1 MKKISN
7 ILCVLLLTVVVTLTG
22 MFSVSA
28 TPDSTV
34 ISKEGV
40 MVSYIGTNYKWA
52 AYHTSENTVAYCMDG
67 NLTWPE
73 VATTMNKIGNAD
85 AGVKY
90 ILENG
95 YPYKSFTNGQ
105 SPDKD
110 RFITQAAVW
119 WYLADTGQG
128 AALSEEFTTTGY
140 DDDNLRP
147 IIKNLVSQAKGASD
161 SSKKG
166 SLDVNVSDG
175 NMSLSEDKKYYV
187 SNEITPAVVG
197 GDSYTVSVSGASG
210 VIITSTSGE
219 EKSTF
224 SANEKF
230 LVKIPANSLN
240 STVTLSVKVSATVSN
255 GNKAVIFK
263 SSNANIQRVVSLYE
277 EKVNLEKTVTLTATV
292 KSDKVCVE
300 YVIVGNVIP
309 DPALTDPTPG
319 KSCYDKGTKYTQEHT
334 LTTRQK
340 SCTFKGWYTKDNLTG
355 RWTNGT
361 ALNKDLTLYGAWDC
375 EEGTTIIVPPT
386 SANTPIMV
394 LGLGTLMI
402 LIGGTMYV
410 YRFRSLNSNK

>member
-1 MKKISN
+1 MKKFNS
-7 ILCVLLLTVVVTLTG
+7 ILCILLLTVVVTLTG

-28 TPDSTV
+28 TPDTTV

-73 VATTMNKIGNAD
+73 VATTMSNIGKAD

-95 YPYKSFTNGQ
+95 YPYRSYTNGQ

-128 AALSEEFTTTGY
+128 PALSADFTETGY

-147 IIKNLVSQAKGASD
+147 IIKNLVNQAKSASD
-161 SSKKG
+161 SSTDG
-166 SLDVNVSDG
+166 SLDVTVSDG
-175 NMSLSEDKKYYV
+175 NMTLSEDKKYYV
-187 SNEITPAVVG
+187 SNEISSTVVG
-197 GDSYTVSVSGASG
+197 GDSYTVSVSGADG

-219 EKSTF
+219 EKTTF
-224 SANEKF
+224 SSNEKF

-240 STVTLSVKVSATVSN
+240 STVTLNVKVSANVSN

-277 EKVNLEKTVTLTATV
+277 EKVNLEKSISLTATV
-292 KSDKVCVE
+292 KSDNVCVT
-300 YVIVGNVIP
+300 YVIVGDVIP

-319 KSCYDKGTKYTQEHT
+319 KSCYEKGTKYTQEHT

-340 SCTFKGWYTKDNLTG
+340 SCTFKGWYTKENLTG

-394 LGLGTLMI
+394 LGFGALMI
-402 LIGGTMYV
+402 LIGDGMCV
-410 YRFRSLNSNK
+410 YRFKSIESNK

>member
-1 MKKISN
+1 MKKFNS
-7 ILCVLLLTVVVTLTG
+7 ILCILLLTVVVTLTG

-28 TPDSTV
+28 TPDTTV

-73 VATTMNKIGNAD
+73 VATTMSNIGKAD

-95 YPYKSFTNGQ
+95 YPYRSYTNGQ

-128 AALSEEFTTTGY
+128 PALSADFTETGY

-147 IIKNLVSQAKGASD
+147 IIKNLVNQAKSASD
-161 SSKKG
+161 SSTDG
-166 SLDVNVSDG
+166 SLDVTVSDG
-175 NMSLSEDKKYYV
+175 NMTLSEDKKYYV
-187 SNEITPAVVG
+187 SNEISSTVVG
-197 GDSYTVSVSGASG
+197 GNSYTVSVSGADG

-219 EKSTF
+219 EKTTF
-224 SANEKF
+224 SSNEKF

-240 STVTLSVKVSATVSN
+240 STVTLNVKVSANVSN

-277 EKVNLEKTVTLTATV
+277 EKVNLEKSISLTATV
-292 KSDKVCVE
+292 KSDNVCVT
-300 YVIVGNVIP
+300 YVIVGDVIP

-319 KSCYDKGTKYTQEHT
+319 KSCYEKGTKYTQEHT

-340 SCTFKGWYTKDNLTG
+340 SCTFKGWYTKENLTG

-394 LGLGTLMI
+394 LGFGALMI
-402 LIGGTMYV
+402 LIGGGMCV
-410 YRFRSLNSNK
+410 YRFKSIESNK

>member
-1 MKKISN
+1 MKKFNS
-7 ILCVLLLTVVVTLTG
+7 ILCILLLTVVVTLTG

-28 TPDSTV
+28 TPDTTV

-73 VATTMNKIGNAD
+73 VATTMSNIGKAD

-95 YPYKSFTNGQ
+95 YPYRSYTNGQ

-128 AALSEEFTTTGY
+128 PALSADFTETGY

-147 IIKNLVSQAKGASD
+147 IIKNLVNQAKSASD
-161 SSKKG
+161 SSTDG
-166 SLDVNVSDG
+166 SLDVTVSDG
-175 NMSLSEDKKYYV
+175 NMTLSEDKKYYV
-187 SNEITPAVVG
+187 SNEISSTVVG
-197 GDSYTVSVSGASG
+197 GDSYTVSVSGADG

-219 EKSTF
+219 EKTTF
-224 SANEKF
+224 SSNEKF

-240 STVTLSVKVSATVSN
+240 STVTLNVKVSANVSN

-277 EKVNLEKTVTLTATV
+277 EKVNLEKSISLTATV
-292 KSDKVCVE
+292 KSDNVCVT
-300 YVIVGNVIP
+300 YVIVGDVIP

-319 KSCYDKGTKYTQEHT
+319 KSCYEKGTKYTQEHT

-340 SCTFKGWYTKDNLTG
+340 SCTFKGWYTKENLTG

-394 LGLGTLMI
+394 LGFGALMI
-402 LIGGTMYV
+402 LIGGGMCV
-410 YRFRSLNSNK
+410 YRFKSIESNK

>member
-1 MKKISN
+1 MKKFNS
-7 ILCVLLLTVVVTLTG
+7 ILCILLLTVVVTLTG

-28 TPDSTV
+28 TPDTTV

-73 VATTMNKIGNAD
+73 VATTMSNIGKAD

-95 YPYKSFTNGQ
+95 YPYRSYTNGQ

-128 AALSEEFTTTGY
+128 PALSADFTETGY

-147 IIKNLVSQAKGASD
+147 IIKNLVNQAKSASD
-161 SSKKG
+161 SSTDG
-166 SLDVNVSDG
+166 SLDVTVSDG
-175 NMSLSEDKKYYV
+175 NMTLSEDKKYYV
-187 SNEITPAVVG
+187 SNEISSTVVG
-197 GDSYTVSVSGASG
+197 GDSYTVSVSGADG

-219 EKSTF
+219 EKTTF
-224 SANEKF
+224 SSNEKF

-240 STVTLSVKVSATVSN
+240 STVTLNVKVSANVSN

-277 EKVNLEKTVTLTATV
+277 EKVNLEKSISLTATV
-292 KSDKVCVE
+292 KSDNVCVT
-300 YVIVGNVIP
+300 YVIVGDVIP

-319 KSCYDKGTKYTQEHT
+319 KSCYEKGTKYTQEHT

-340 SCTFKGWYTKDNLTG
+340 SCTFKGWYTKENLTG

-394 LGLGTLMI
+394 LGFGALMI
-402 LIGGTMYV
+402 LIGDGMCV
-410 YRFRSLNSNK
+410 YK